1 MRISS
6 AVSAAAAVPCATL
19 AAVRYLSRIAA
30 YALWAPLG
38 AVLAIVWTLRRMH
51 RAADRIAI
59 ALARAIERLAA
70 RR

>member
-6 AVSAAAAVPCATL
+6 AVSAAAIQRGRLT
-19 AAVRYLSRIAA
+19 AVRSLSRIAA

-38 AVLAIVWTLRRMH
+38 AELAIMWTLRRLH

-59 ALARAIERLAA
+59 ALARAIERLAD
-70 RR
+70 R